1 MTALRK
7 SWHFAS
13 LGLGLVL
20 LVIGHG
26 LGLFVAPE
34 EAMMGNVGRILYVH
48 VPTAWVALVTYLIA
62 FVLACGS
69 LWTSRRGWDAGTEAA
84 VEVGVLLNALLLCQ
98 GSIWAK
104 PTWDTWWTWDPRL
117 TTTAIMVVTF
127 VGVLVLRSLVHRPS
141 RRAMA
146 TAVATIIA
154 FVNVPIVYKSVEW
167 WNSLHQEFSSPDTVS
182 DPMILPL
189 RIAAFGML
197 FISIGL
203 IGWRASIGVKRLA
216 AEDTPDALP
225 DAPKPL
231 ELS

>member
-1 MTALRK
+1 MK
-7 SWHFAS
+7 HWHYIS

-20 LVIGHG
+20 LVVGHFI
-26 LGLFVAPE
+26 GLFIAPE
-34 EAMMGNVGRILYVH
+34 EAMMGDVGRILYVH
-48 VPTAWVALVTYLIA
+48 VPTAWVSLVTYLIA
-62 FVLACGS
+62 FVLAVGS

-84 VEVGVLLNALLLCQ
+84 VEVGVLLNALLLAQ
-98 GSIWAK
+98 GSIWAR

-127 VGVLVLRSLVHRPS
+127 IGVLVLRSLVHRPA
-141 RRAMA
+141 RRQMA

-167 WNSLHQEFSSPDTVS
+167 WNSLHQEYSSPDTVS
-182 DPMILPL
+182 DPMVLPL

-197 FISIGL
+197 FTAIGL
-203 IGWRASIGVKRLA
+203 IGWRARIGVARLE

-225 DAPKPL
+225 EPPKQV